1 MAVKRALIVGGGIAG
16 LSAALALD
24 QAGIAADV
32 IELRTDRQVCPGGIV
47 VHDTFLTA
55 MERLGVLE
63 AVLRAGF
70 AYRGVRLLDLEGY
83 VFDEIVGPPG
93 ARPSHLSLTR
103 PALMQILSAR
113 AHAAGVS
120 VRRPVTFIDMKETP
134 DGVDVTFTDGT
145 RGRYD
150 LVVGADGKAS
160 RMRHMMFGPVHRP
173 QFTGQGVWRS
183 IVLRP
188 KGLDWAEMYLGK
200 GDDRAGYIPLT
211 AASMCVFAVTA
222 EPGNP
227 KFCAEELAYQFRQR
241 LEGYGGL
248 LADLRDNEIGTG
260 ARVLYHPLEAC
271 TLPAPW
277 HKGRMVLI
285 GDAAHCVTSHLAQ
298 GASLAVA
305 DAVALGAALGAHA
318 DLPDALAAFMAQRR
332 ADTVRPMVTSLALA
346 THASRPAD
354 LERHVVRLKTAA
366 ERATALL

>member
-16 LSAALALD
+16 FTAAIALER
-24 QAGIAADV
+24 AGISADV
-32 IELRTDRQVCPGGIV
+32 VELRTDRQVCPGGIV
-47 VHDTFLTA
+47 VHETFLTA
-55 MERLGVLE
+55 MERLGLLDVI
-63 AVLRAGF
+63 LRAGF

-83 VFDEIVGPPG
+83 VFDEIADPPG

-103 PALMQILSAR
+103 PALMQILAAR
-113 AHAAGVS
+113 SRAAGVS
-120 VRRPVTFIDMKETP
+120 VRCPVTFIDLKETP
-134 DGVDVTFTDGT
+134 EAVEATFTDGT
-145 RGRYD
+145 RGGYD
-150 LVVGADGKAS
+150 LVIGADGKAS
-160 RMRHMMFGPVHRP
+160 RLRHLMFGPSHRP
-173 QFTGQGVWRS
+173 QFSGQGVWRT
-183 IVLRP
+183 IVPRP

-211 AASMCVFAVTA
+211 ATSMCVFAVTA

-227 KFCAEELAYQFRQR
+227 KFCAETLVQEFRRR

-277 HKGRMVLI
+277 HKGRMVLV

-305 DAVALGAALGAHA
+305 DAVALGEALATHA
-318 DLPDALAAFMAQRR
+318 DLPEALKAFMAQRQ
-332 ADTVRPMVTSLALA
+332 ADTLRPATTSLALA

-354 LERHVVRLKTAA
+354 VARHVVRLKTAA
-366 ERATALL
+366 ERVTALL